1 MWSFLKG
8 VAARAAEEA
17 ARTADRKR
25 EYAQDVLVTHSDKLN
40 AEQREKAEKFAYG
53 SHPEELR
60 DFAQRLRQ
68 D

>member
-1 MWSFLKG
+1 MLTFLKNM
-8 VAARAAEEA
+8 AASAAEQA

-25 EYAQDVLVTHSDKLN
+25 EYAQNVLVTHGEKLN
-40 AEQREKAEKFAYG
+40 AEQRGKVEQYAYG

-60 DFAQRLRQ
+60 DFAHRMRQ